1 MDTHSEVD
9 RLTTV
14 YREYGERG
22 WRRTKWAVTNRGNQA
37 IRQERQRKLEQLLR
51 CAGYLPLG
59 DRRVL
64 DVGCGTGE
72 ILAGFESWGAR
83 PENLFGVD
91 LLAER
96 VRRAKENFPKLTIQ
110 EANAEALPFED
121 GFFDLVALF
130 TVFTSIR
137 DSRMAGNVSRE
148 VDRILRSGGA
158 VV

>member
-51 CAGYLPLG
+51 SAGYLPLS
-59 DRRVL
+59 DRRGL
-64 DVGCGTGE
+64 EVGCGTGE
-72 ILAGFESWGAR
+72 ILAGFEAWGAR

-91 LLAER
+91 LLADR
-96 VRRAKENFPKLTIQ
+96 IRRAKENFPNMTFEQ
-110 EANAEALPFED
+110 ANAEAMPFDD
-121 GFFDLVALF
+121 GSFDLIALF
-130 TVFTSIR
+130 T
-137 DSRMAGNVSRE
+137 
-148 VDRILRSGGA
+148 
-158 VV
+158 